1 MDLDF
6 VIVIVTS
13 CITEQ
18 KVTIVQKNICIDI
31 AKNAI
36 VGRGGGQITTFTTF
50 FDPESFIIFLIL
62 NISPCKSKAY
72 LHVLL
77 NIKETV
83 FAQQRFS

>member
-6 VIVIVTS
+6 AIVIVTS
-13 CITEQ
+13 CITER
-18 KVTIVQKNICIDI
+18 KVTIAQKIICIDI
-31 AKNAI
+31 EKKCDCWE
-36 VGRGGGQITTFTTF
+36 GGQITTFTTF

-62 NISPCKSKAY
+62 NISFCKSKAY

-77 NIKETV
+77 NTKETV